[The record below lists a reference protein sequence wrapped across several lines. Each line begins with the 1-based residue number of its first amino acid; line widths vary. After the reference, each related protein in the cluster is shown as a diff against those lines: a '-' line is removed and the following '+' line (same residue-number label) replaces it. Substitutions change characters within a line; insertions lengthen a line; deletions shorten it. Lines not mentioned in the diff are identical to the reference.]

1 MLVEIK
7 YNNVILQKTFA
18 DYLGFTYSSH
28 KAYHLLMPFTI
39 HERDLTK
46 HKMPCL
52 ETIFLIPRP
61 VSCQSFFS
69 RACICFFIFRWK
81 QNLSEKRCSFYHLN
95 HFSIQQI
102 TYLCRELSR
111 VTYNRRLPDQV
122 YTLLSL
128 IKPDISHDEIVRCLG
143 EATEDEDKKDE
154 AEETGKR
161 IAFHRDTGTSVGQGG
176 RGRKKLEGNGNL

>member
-1 MLVEIK
+1 MSFI
-7 YNNVILQKTFA
+7 T
-18 DYLGFTYSSH
+18 H
-28 KAYHLLMPFTI
+28 K
-39 HERDLTK
+39 RDLSK

-52 ETIFLIPRP
+52 ETIFCIPRP
-61 VSCQSFFS
+61 VPCPIFFS
-69 RACICFFIFRWK
+69 RACIFFFIFRWK
-81 QNLSEKRCSFYHLN
+81 QHLSEKRSSFYHLN

-143 EATEDEDKKDE
+143 EATEDEDKEDE

-161 IAFHRDTGTSVGQGG
+161 IAFQGSCWTTVLQKHQFWSQRFDFDLSRDDSVSAT
-176 RGRKKLEGNGNL
+176 